1 MRRHLL
7 SILLCLTALLFAAVT
22 RGQATQPLT
31 EPDPLTAIGQ
41 MRTEL
46 IDSFNKGDVERLL
59 SHVDPDVIATWQNGE
74 VCHGTDAVRV
84 YYNKMMKSD
93 HPVVAKLS
101 INPEVTGRQLNGNW
115 AVSWGNLHD
124 EYVLTDGSEF
134 KFNSNFTATI
144 ARRGDEWKIVS
155 FHASVNAFDNP
166 ILGMAVKKTAAW
178 VGAGAGVGGVLI
190 GVLATLVL
198 RRRKTS
204 N

>member
-1 MRRHLL
+1 
-7 SILLCLTALLFAAVT
+7 LTVLLFAAVT
-22 RGQATQPLT
+22 KGQATQPLT
-31 EPDPLTAIGQ
+31 EPDPLKAIGQ
-41 MRTEL
+41 MRAEL

-74 VCHGTDAVRV
+74 VCHGPDAVRA

-101 INPEVTGRQLNGNW
+101 INPEVAGRQLNGNW

-166 ILGMAVKKTAAW
+166 ILGMAVRKTVVW
-178 VGAGAGVGGVLI
+178 VGAGAGLGGVLV